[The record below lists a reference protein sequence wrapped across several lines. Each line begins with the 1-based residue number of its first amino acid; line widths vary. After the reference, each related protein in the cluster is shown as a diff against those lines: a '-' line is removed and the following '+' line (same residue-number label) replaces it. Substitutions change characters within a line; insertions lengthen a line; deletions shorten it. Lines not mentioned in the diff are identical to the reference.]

1 MKYPIIILTLLF
13 AALQIAAR
21 DNNPAVNVD
30 SWEVYVRQMPA
41 DTRNEITRTMEQL
54 NGSAQDRGI
63 LADIGTTLGIGVVG
77 GLVDAVVTE
86 TFNLINYRK
95 KQKAE
100 WMKMIMNENS
110 YTDSISSIRGIR
122 DFYASNS
129 RFGALDPS
137 DINFDGIEIR
147 GIRNG
152 NEVIY
157 LSCSID
163 RNNLEHLFRHS
174 KFTLVIDSMAFYP
187 YNCHLPNLTA
197 NGIKTIS
204 DLRHGRTALKGDSIV
219 RPGTGGNGF
228 SFDERNDLRVK
239 ISFSIFSS
247 WINQAIQIHK
257 DVELGNF
264 TFDIAIPDN
273 VRLFSY
279 SRKAIIDR
287 AQKLPEN
294 ERESFLNS
302 HLLRVEGDSFV
313 VPRSY
318 MPLSNG
324 RPMWGTG
331 EYTIKVKVSESCRF
345 ADNSD
350 KARHWREDY
359 KRLRQM
365 QQRSG
370 EVEEYFT
377 TLWNQYGTQ
386 LVKSSYSSTLKTALT
401 DLTGLPLTTVAS
413 PTKSRPSSAPGQKK

>member
-1 MKYPIIILTLLF
+1 MKYLIIILTLLF

-30 SWEVYVRQMPA
+30 SWEVNVRQMPA
-41 DTRNEITRTMEQL
+41 DTRNEITHTMERL

-63 LADIGTTLGIGVVG
+63 LADIGSTLGIGVVG

-197 NGIKTIS
+197 NGIKTMN
-204 DLRHGRTALKGDSIV
+204 DLRHGRAEIKGDSIV

-228 SFDERNDLRVK
+228 SFDERNGLRVK
-239 ISFSIFSS
+239 INFSIFSS

-401 DLTGLPLTTVAS
+401 DLTGLPLTTVSS
-413 PTKSRPSSAPGQKK
+413 PAKSRPSSAPGQKK

>member
-1 MKYPIIILTLLF
+1 MKYLIIILTLLIP
-13 AALQIAAR
+13 ALQIAAR
-21 DNNPAVNVD
+21 NSNPAVNVD
-30 SWEVYVRQMPA
+30 SWEVNVRQMPT
-41 DTRNEITRTMEQL
+41 DTRNEITHTMERL

-63 LADIGTTLGIGVVG
+63 LADIGSTLGIGVVG

-204 DLRHGRTALKGDSIV
+204 DLRHGRAAIKGDSIV

-239 ISFSIFSS
+239 ISFSIYSS

-279 SRKAIIDR
+279 SRKAIINR
-287 AQKLPEN
+287 SLELPEN

-413 PTKSRPSSAPGQKK
+413 PAKSRPSSAPGQKK

>member
-77 GLVDAVVTE
+77 GIVDAVVTE

-204 DLRHGRTALKGDSIV
+204 DLRHGRTALKGDSIA

-413 PTKSRPSSAPGQKK
+413 PAKSRPSSAPGQKK

>member
-1 MKYPIIILTLLF
+1 MLSDLFVSEPKTIEDIVNSNAFNFAVGTSDQWLSLSKVAMWSSVVCLVTVGIIVLL
-13 AALQIAAR
+13 
-21 DNNPAVNVD
+21 
-30 SWEVYVRQMPA
+30 W
-41 DTRNEITRTMEQL
+41 
-54 NGSAQDRGI
+54 
-63 LADIGTTLGIGVVG
+63 LAIRPV
-77 GLVDAVVTE
+77 
-86 TFNLINYRK
+86 K
-95 KQKAE
+95 KH
-100 WMKMIMNENS
+100 
-110 YTDSISSIRGIR
+110 ISSILLQ
-122 DFYASNS
+122 
-129 RFGALDPS
+129 ALF
-137 DINFDGIEIR
+137 ICA
-147 GIRNG
+147 
-152 NEVIY
+152 
-157 LSCSID
+157 L
-163 RNNLEHLFRHS
+163 L
-174 KFTLVIDSMAFYP
+174 FTLVIDSMAFYP

-197 NGIKTIS
+197 NGIKTMNG
-204 DLRHGRTALKGDSIV
+204 LRHGRAAIKGDSIV

-228 SFDERNDLRVK
+228 SFDECNDLRVK

-279 SRKAIIDR
+279 SRKTIIDR

-401 DLTGLPLTTVAS
+401 DLTGLPLTTVSS
-413 PTKSRPSSAPGQKK
+413 PAKSRPSSAPGQKK

>member
-30 SWEVYVRQMPA
+30 SWEVNVRQMPA

-204 DLRHGRTALKGDSIV
+204 DLRHGCAAIKGDSIV

-413 PTKSRPSSAPGQKK
+413 PAKSRPSSAPGQKK

>member
-1 MKYPIIILTLLF
+1 MKYLIIILTLLF

-30 SWEVYVRQMPA
+30 SWEVNVRQMPA
-41 DTRNEITRTMEQL
+41 DTRNEITHTMERL

-63 LADIGTTLGIGVVG
+63 LADIGSTLGIGVVG

-197 NGIKTIS
+197 NGIKTMN
-204 DLRHGRTALKGDSIV
+204 DLRHGRAAIIGDSIV

-279 SRKAIIDR
+279 SRKTIIDR

-401 DLTGLPLTTVAS
+401 DLTGLPLTTVSS
-413 PTKSRPSSAPGQKK
+413 PAKSRPSSAPGQKK